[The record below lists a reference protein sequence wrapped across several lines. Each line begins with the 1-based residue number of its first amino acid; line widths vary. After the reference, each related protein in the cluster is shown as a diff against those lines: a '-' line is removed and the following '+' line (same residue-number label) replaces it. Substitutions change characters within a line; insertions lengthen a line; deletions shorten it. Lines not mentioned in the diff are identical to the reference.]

1 MVIMLK
7 MEMTIMVTMV
17 ISMVVVVVVKVTMRM
32 RMSGWR
38 DDSVGMNS
46 DGEVVKML
54 TLATLVMPGMV
65 IFMNRVIMLM
75 V

>member
-1 MVIMLK
+1 MLK
-7 MEMTIMVTMV
+7 TEMTIMVTMV
-17 ISMVVVVVVKVTMRM
+17 VSVVVVVVKVMMRM

-54 TLATLVMPGMV
+54 TLATLAMLGMV
-65 IFMNRVIMLM
+65 IS
-75 V
+75 

>member
-1 MVIMLK
+1 MLK
-7 MEMTIMVTMV
+7 TEMTIMVT
-17 ISMVVVVVVKVTMRM
+17 VVVSVVVVKVTMRM

-38 DDSVGMNS
+38 DDSVDMNS

-54 TLATLVMPGMV
+54 TLATLAMLGMV
-65 IFMNRVIMLM
+65 ILMNRVIKLM